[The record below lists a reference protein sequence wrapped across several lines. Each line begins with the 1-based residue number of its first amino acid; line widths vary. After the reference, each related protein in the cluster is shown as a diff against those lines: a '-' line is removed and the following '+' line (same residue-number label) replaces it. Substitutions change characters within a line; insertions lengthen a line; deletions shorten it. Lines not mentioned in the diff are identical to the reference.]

1 MMHNKIEL
9 KGFNTLKRLVGNQYG
24 QEVYKTQI
32 ESSMKKDCKNVIIF
46 PQQIEGIAMS
56 FIEGMLDAMK
66 SQVLRRDFYK
76 YFDIQGNE
84 KVIKKFQDVI
94 FMGDD

>member
-1 MMHNKIEL
+1 
-9 KGFNTLKRLVGNQYG
+9 
-24 QEVYKTQI
+24 
-32 ESSMKKDCKNVIIF
+32 
-46 PQQIEGIAMS
+46 MS

-84 KVIKKFQDVI
+84 KVIKKILDVI

>member
-1 MMHNKIEL
+1 MMDNKIEL

-46 PQQIEGIAMS
+46 PQQI
-56 FIEGMLDAMK
+56 
-66 SQVLRRDFYK
+66 
-76 YFDIQGNE
+76 
-84 KVIKKFQDVI
+84 IKKFQDVI

>member
-1 MMHNKIEL
+1 MMDNKIEL

-46 PQQIEGIAMS
+46 PQQIE
-56 FIEGMLDAMK
+56 
-66 SQVLRRDFYK
+66 
-76 YFDIQGNE
+76 
-84 KVIKKFQDVI
+84 
-94 FMGDD
+94 